1 MAEDNCKWMQSAN
14 KKSVDWENYYSCT
27 LYSEDYETTE
37 GIFQKSEGFKIYPND
52 TFILYVEQNSI
63 SFPFQYYLDS
73 LSTFS
78 KADYEKITIYGEN
91 LDVEFNDKYPVK
103 KISENELV
111 WEYNNIDTKDQN
123 LKDILVVTQNNNV
136 EPTPQKSFFQRIVDW
151 FRNLLE

>member
-1 MAEDNCKWMQSAN
+1 M
-14 KKSVDWENYYSCT
+14 
-27 LYSEDYETTE
+27 
-37 GIFQKSEGFKIYPND
+37 
-52 TFILYVEQNSI
+52 
-63 SFPFQYYLDS
+63 DS

>member
-1 MAEDNCKWMQSAN
+1 M
-14 KKSVDWENYYSCT
+14 
-27 LYSEDYETTE
+27 
-37 GIFQKSEGFKIYPND
+37 
-52 TFILYVEQNSI
+52 
-63 SFPFQYYLDS
+63 DS

-78 KADYEKITIYGEN
+78 KADYEKINIYGEN